1 MGNISEMPSWQD
13 KIYQIER
20 RDRVLGGRGGIANK
34 QAEQLASRTQY
45 LKSRLESIGESKE
58 YTFNISEDDP
68 DGTISGIAGTSS
80 GQTFRVAQGMN
91 SDDLFIYYLNNSGVA
106 LPISRALGAGAV
118 ERRLPEY
125 NQQPVMVAAFVDDDG
140 NVPVWLENGNL
151 NARGIAQQL
160 VEYIFNN
167 STAFADVQ
175 GYAANYDFSNL
186 LVALFVDEDGNVP
199 VWLDSGYLDALGLG
213 PNLLQ
218 FLQDNLQLPQPVVIQ
233 DPPVSYGDSLWRWGA
248 AHSKLSLSQVSAA
261 KIGWTGDSWTEWPV
275 IPQAMANILY
285 EKYGKAG
292 DGLLQFGIDGGGPA
306 AATGQQMN
314 GIIIKKSGWSIYD
327 ASATTT
333 APLYGCGPD
342 GMAIF
347 TTGATATL
355 SYSNLVATEITIN
368 YWDASGSFRY
378 RIDGGDWQSVIC
390 GGQNVARSIVITG
403 LTLATHSVDIDT
415 TGNNGVVSL
424 LNLVAK
430 GTGNGIE
437 IHKMGNGSIAAD
449 GYKKVLP
456 YIGYTAKQLDID
468 VLFMCIGTNDARRN
482 GGLALFESSL
492 DAWVKEWKTACP
504 DMGIVLVIPSQGAG
518 NYNIPLTDIR
528 DATVR
533 VAKKHN
539 AEWIDFRAFM
549 PAEWVKSN
557 SAGMYFDSL
566 HLNDVGARYLA
577 NIACNKFLF

>member
-1 MGNISEMPSWQD
+1 MGDISETPSWHD

-20 RDRVLGGRGGIANK
+20 RDRVSGGRGGIANR

-45 LKSRLESIGESKE
+45 LKSRLESVSESKE
-58 YTFNISEDDP
+58 YTFYISEEDP
-68 DGTISGIAGTSS
+68 DGTISGIAVTSS
-80 GQTFRVAQGMN
+80 GQTFRVAQGVS
-91 SDDLFIYYLNNSGVA
+91 SDYSFIYYLNNGGVA
-106 LPISRALGAGAV
+106 LPISRVLGASAV

-125 NQQPVMVAAFVDDDG
+125 NQQPGLVAAFVDDDG

-167 STAFADVQ
+167 SDAFADVQ
-175 GYAANYDFSNL
+175 AYASNYEFSNL
-186 LVALFVDEDGNVP
+186 LVALFVDENGNVP
-199 VWLDSGYLDALGLG
+199 VWLDNGYLDARGIG

-218 FLQDNLQLPQPVVIQ
+218 FLQENLQFQPPVTIK
-233 DPPVSYGDSLWRWGA
+233 DPPVSCGDSLWRWGA
-248 AHSKLSLSQVSAA
+248 ARSKLSLLQASVA

-285 EKYGKAG
+285 ERYGKAG

-314 GIIIKKSGWSIYD
+314 GITIKKSGWSIYD
-327 ASATTT
+327 ASATTV

-355 SYSNLVATEITIN
+355 SYSNLVATEIIIN
-368 YWDASGSFRY
+368 YWDTSGSFRY
-378 RIDGGDWQSVIC
+378 RIDGGAWQAVV
-390 GGQNVARSIVITG
+390 GGGKNIASSIVIPG
-403 LTLATHSVDIDT
+403 LALTAHSVDIDT

-430 GTGNGIE
+430 GTGRGIE
-437 IHKMGNGSIAAD
+437 VHKMGNGSIAAD

-482 GGLALFESSL
+482 GGLALFELSL

-533 VAKKHN
+533 VAKKHS
-539 AEWIDFRAFM
+539 AEWLDFRAFM
-549 PAEWVKSN
+549 PEWAKSN
-557 SAGMYFDSL
+557 TAGMYFDSL
-566 HLNDVGARYLA
+566 HLNDVGAKYLA